1 MTSADSKLYS
11 SVGELRKR
19 FEQGLIRLLEQE
31 GLGVFILVLANAS
44 FDRNIHQILERTL
57 HQRFDQLMAHYRN
70 ALRKG
75 RSLSDTADDLLVFLK
90 LMAVGFEHIR
100 TTEFRRAGPW
110 EIQFNHVRSFRPARM
125 TSQRVHGIYRS
136 FDPDGFNFSKPFLEK
151 EILWRGLL
159 NDRDVSLFYNK
170 FPFAELHCL
179 LVPEPRSHKPQFLE
193 QVDHCYIWELTEKL
207 GRTIEHVG
215 FGYNS
220 YGALASVN
228 HLHFQMFVREADL
241 PVQSDIW
248 RHNDGERDYP
258 LPCLRFDSM
267 QEAWRQLDELH
278 ESETSYN
285 LVYLPGHLYCLPRKQ
300 QGSYTPAAWT
310 GGFAWHEVAGCA
322 TTFGYDDF
330 EALTEQQI
338 TDELAMLGIASS
350 GSR

>member
-1 MTSADSKLYS
+1 MTTRDDRLFS
-11 SVGELRKR
+11 SGNELRNC
-19 FEQGLIRLLEQE
+19 FEQGLIRLLEQK

-44 FDRNIHQILERTL
+44 FDRNIHRLLEKTL
-57 HQRFDQLMAHYRN
+57 HERFDQLKTRYRD

-75 RSLSDTADDLLVFLK
+75 QSLADTADDLLVFLK

-125 TSQRVHGIYRS
+125 TGQTVQGIYQS
-136 FDPDGFNFSKPFLEK
+136 FDPDGFNFSKPFLRK
-151 EILWRGLL
+151 EILWQGLL
-159 NDRDVSLFYNK
+159 NGRDVSLFYNK

-179 LVPEPRSHKPQFLE
+179 LVPEPGSHKPQFLE

-207 GRTIEHVG
+207 GGAIERVG

-228 HLHFQMFVREADL
+228 HLHFQMFVREAEL
-241 PVQSDIW
+241 PMQSDDW
-248 RHNDGERDYP
+248 RHNGGERGYP

-267 QEAWRQLDELH
+267 QDAWQRLDELH

-285 LVYLPGHLYCLPRKQ
+285 LVYLPGRMYCLPRKK
-300 QGSYTPAAWT
+300 QGTYTPAAWT
-310 GGFAWHEVAGCA
+310 GGYAWHEMAGCA
-322 TTFGYDDF
+322 TTFSYGDF

-338 TDELAMLGIASS
+338 TDELALLGVGATVV
-350 GSR
+350 